1 VLGAQIGDNAVEPV
15 VEGVVCDF
23 SECICCRTKPRRFCI
38 YPAMPERI
46 LCAKEGVSAESV
58 MNATFLCFPGWNGC
72 STFIVSDILPDTHGA
87 TQVPCIF
94 LKRFLE
100 LYQISQ
106 EIAVE

>member
-1 VLGAQIGDNAVEPV
+1 
-15 VEGVVCDF
+15 
-23 SECICCRTKPRRFCI
+23 
-38 YPAMPERI
+38 MPERI
-46 LCAKEGVSAESV
+46 LCAKDGVSTESV

-72 STFIVSDILPDTHGA
+72 PTFIVSDILPDTHGA